1 MIQGFCRWLL
11 YKKLGWTKCVT
22 VAHPDKFIICLAP
35 HTSNWDFI
43 IGQLYAQ
50 AEGFKIN
57 FLMKR
62 EWFFWPLGV
71 IFRSLGG
78 IPVWRSKHT
87 SMTDNLAETAK
98 TKDSFKLCITPEG
111 TRSPNT
117 EWKKGFYFIALKAE
131 IPILLYGVDYE
142 KKKIYVTG
150 IDIVNDTIELERVK
164 KQGSKLVR
172 IKTDHILNNID
183 KPNTEVMVVD
193 RRTDKYLTEYY
204 LTLPY
209 GLKLEKIPQVSSS
222 TLNTVITRDL
232 TIRLGENG
240 KESKEKYF
248 ANVAGDFSAS
258 SYKAADMIK
267 VADEGMGY
275 VLDIVGNLVW
285 ERGRVSAS
293 AKAEDVDV
301 DYVYDEDDSVHS
313 AIRLFLTAKG
323 IYISTEDLNKKGTI
337 MDILRSQSEISPI
350 NLTGVDFDNILYY
363 IAKGS
368 PVIAMQDGKTA
379 VLLTAYT
386 PQKIEI
392 MNAKTGKKS
401 QMERK
406 EAEKMFKAAGN
417 VYISALN

>member
-87 SMTDNLAETAK
+87 NMTDNLAETAK

-142 KKKIYVTG
+142 KKKIVC
-150 IDIVNDTIELERVK
+150 
-164 KQGSKLVR
+164 
-172 IKTDHILNNID
+172 TDSFTPSGNID
-183 KPNTEVMVVD
+183 EDMPKIKSYFKDFKGEKP
-193 RRTDKYLTEYY
+193 
-204 LTLPY
+204 
-209 GLKLEKIPQVSSS
+209 
-222 TLNTVITRDL
+222 
-232 TIRLGENG
+232 EN
-240 KESKEKYF
+240 F
-248 ANVAGDFSAS
+248 A
-258 SYKAADMIK
+258 Y
-267 VADEGMGY
+267 
-275 VLDIVGNLVW
+275 
-285 ERGRVSAS
+285 
-293 AKAEDVDV
+293 
-301 DYVYDEDDSVHS
+301 
-313 AIRLFLTAKG
+313 
-323 IYISTEDLNKKGTI
+323 
-337 MDILRSQSEISPI
+337 
-350 NLTGVDFDNILYY
+350 
-363 IAKGS
+363 
-368 PVIAMQDGKTA
+368 
-379 VLLTAYT
+379 
-386 PQKIEI
+386 
-392 MNAKTGKKS
+392 
-401 QMERK
+401 
-406 EAEKMFKAAGN
+406 
-417 VYISALN
+417 

>member
-11 YKKLGWTKCVT
+11 YKKLGWTKCIT

-142 KKKIYVTG
+142 KKKIAC
-150 IDIVNDTIELERVK
+150 
-164 KQGSKLVR
+164 
-172 IKTDHILNNID
+172 TDSFTPSGNID
-183 KPNTEVMVVD
+183 EDMP
-193 RRTDKYLTEYY
+193 
-204 LTLPY
+204 
-209 GLKLEKIPQVSSS
+209 KIKS
-222 TLNTVITRDL
+222 
-232 TIRLGENG
+232 
-240 KESKEKYF
+240 YF
-248 ANVAGDFSAS
+248 KDF
-258 SYKAADMIK
+258 K
-267 VADEGMGY
+267 
-275 VLDIVGNLVW
+275 
-285 ERGRVSAS
+285 
-293 AKAEDVDV
+293 
-301 DYVYDEDDSVHS
+301 
-313 AIRLFLTAKG
+313 
-323 IYISTEDLNKKGTI
+323 
-337 MDILRSQSEISPI
+337 
-350 NLTGVDFDNILYY
+350 
-363 IAKGS
+363 
-368 PVIAMQDGKTA
+368 
-379 VLLTAYT
+379 
-386 PQKIEI
+386 
-392 MNAKTGKKS
+392 GKKP
-401 QMERK
+401 ENF
-406 EAEKMFKAAGN
+406 A
-417 VYISALN
+417 Y